1 MWTAA
6 DGQRP
11 FYPSMAK
18 SSAVTFLSVAS
29 QTAAVLQNAQTGS
42 TEVPVG
48 RALMSGLSCGVCR
61 WPSWVFAYVSGANLV
76 RVLEAHHLYRLC
88 LNCSS

>member
-1 MWTAA
+1 MEN
-6 DGQRP
+6 
-11 FYPSMAK
+11 
-18 SSAVTFLSVAS
+18 SSPVMFSSVAN
-29 QTAAVLQNAQTGS
+29 QAAAVLQNTRTGW

-48 RALMSGLSCGVCR
+48 RALMSGLLRGVRR